1 MPSNGHAGSL
11 LAIPRPD
18 QRPIRPRG
26 SDGGEGRSGGAAAK
40 GSRAEGQA
48 RGALR
53 GGTPA
58 PGRRLGI
65 GRGRFPRNGARPG
78 PPEEPRRRGTGGGGQ
93 GKPAPGRRRRKRGA
107 PEPPDG
113 SGRGRPRKRS
123 LRYYHT
129 LPNCALCS
137 LGSDWAR
144 PCGARAVLGAE
155 LGTGFQRATGTPWAR
170 YPSPP
175 RRAIRVGLGLWK
187 QGVMYTV
194 SEAHGRPDRWWE
206 QFG

>member
-1 MPSNGHAGSL
+1 MRDAYHIDVVSASSFGAAVRGTATQGSQPLFELCPEAALPLPSNGHAGSL

-18 QRPIRPRG
+18 QRPRGPRG

-48 RGALR
+48 GGALR
-53 GGTPA
+53 GGAPV

-113 SGRGRPRKRS
+113 NRP
-123 LRYYHT
+123 T
-129 LPNCALCS
+129 LT
-137 LGSDWAR
+137 SD
-144 PCGARAVLGAE
+144 
-155 LGTGFQRATGTPWAR
+155 FN
-170 YPSPP
+170 
-175 RRAIRVGLGLWK
+175 
-187 QGVMYTV
+187 
-194 SEAHGRPDRWWE
+194 
-206 QFG
+206 